1 MFFSDGLSTMSMA
14 ISNSKPLNYQRLRY
28 WMFPLPLS
36 PRSMRSVKRPPSL
49 RQKGGS
55 SKSSATERRWI
66 VQVPWGYVYHQK
78 ISKVKKINGDIWKC
92 PKVGNTILS
101 SKHGNTKVNGIV
113 KIIWDLLVVCSA
125 CGCFSSTVLVVK
137 CVILQGS
144 HGIICVDMIQ
154 MTKT

>member
-1 MFFSDGLSTMSMA
+1 
-14 ISNSKPLNYQRLRY
+14 
-28 WMFPLPLS
+28 
-36 PRSMRSVKRPPSL
+36 MRSVKRPPSL